1 MSLEIGR
8 RAVHASGAGVPL
20 VYLLGLG
27 TWRQVQY
34 LLVLATAIALT
45 LEFLRIVVGLNHAIY
60 DRLTREYER
69 EALAGYALYMLS
81 MTAVGLVFAP
91 TVAVPGM
98 LMLAIGDPISGLL
111 GSNGP
116 YEHKSPRVWITMF
129 TVSFALAAIV
139 VVPAVGGLP
148 AVIAAALGAL
158 GATVADGIKPILG
171 GVPIDDNLTIPPAAT
186 LPIAAVLWA
195 IGVPIFDPFAIV

>member
-8 RAVHASGAGVPL
+8 RAVHASGAGIPL

-34 LLVLATAIALT
+34 LLVLATTIALT

-69 EALAGYALYMLS
+69 DALAGYALYMLS

-98 LMLAIGDPISGLL
+98 LMLAIGDPVSGLL

-116 YEHKSPRVWITMF
+116 HEHKSPRVWVTMF

-139 VVPAVGGLP
+139 VIPAVGGLP

-158 GATVADGIKPILG
+158 GATVADGIKPIIG
-171 GVPIDDNLTIPPAAT
+171 GVPIDDNLTIPPAAA
-186 LPIAAVLWA
+186 LPIAVVLWA
-195 IGVPIFDPFAIV
+195 IGVPVLEPITVG